1 MDPPKHPKQEEGAF
15 ALPRLSFERRASPS
29 PPIFRQPLYSSST
42 TSPHDSRLYQMAG
55 PVRSSPTNTQ
65 RVVQPPRPPNAWI
78 LYRSDMVRELPPV
91 APGTPRRAQAEV
103 SKMISDM
110 WKAAPERVRQHYEQ
124 LADAKKAEHQAMYPG
139 YRFQPM
145 KKEEKERLREEKR
158 LEKEKDRAQSRRH
171 RGRPSPYPVA
181 GATSAMPHVVPFYQ
195 PELHYGSEGPSPPL
209 SAASSPNY
217 GSPTPDSHYGPER
230 LSPRQSSSSHGSPI
244 LNRASTSAVPPLS
257 TQPMLAA
264 APQPGVAHAPPLD
277 ASMWQSS
284 PRSSG
289 GTSTW
294 NHYDSVQSRLNAVTA
309 EVRLRWFHAHS
320 GADLSLRDCRLM

>member
-1 MDPPKHPKQEEGAF
+1 MDPPKHPKQDEGAL
-15 ALPRLSFERRASPS
+15 ALSPLSFERRASSS
-29 PPIFRQPLYSSST
+29 PPLFRQPLSTSNSTFPRVSS
-42 TSPHDSRLYQMAG
+42 LYQMAG
-55 PVRSSPTNTQ
+55 PVRSSPTNTTQ

-171 RGRPSPYPVA
+171 RSRPTPYPVA
-181 GATSAMPHVVPFYQ
+181 GPATGMPHGVQFYQ
-195 PELHYGSEGPSPPL
+195 PDLYYGSDGPSPPL

-217 GSPTPDSHYGPER
+217 GSPAPDSHYGSER
-230 LSPRQSSSSHGSPI
+230 YSSQQPPSPV
-244 LNRASTSAVPPLS
+244 LNRASTSAMPPPPLHIAS
-257 TQPMLAA
+257 PR
-264 APQPGVAHAPPLD
+264 PGVHASPPD
-277 ASMWQSS
+277 ASMWPPS

-294 NHYDSVQSRLNAVTA
+294 NQYDSVHSRLNAPMT
-309 EVRLRWFHAHS
+309 EVCVSWLNAQLR
-320 GADLSLRDCRLM
+320 C